1 MTGVDV
7 GVEVD
12 ADYYIIKGTSPGSG
26 GEAED
31 LPSPITVSVACPQHK
46 PIPTHR
52 PLHGHLYMTLSSS
65 FMTLSTMPLS
75 SPVAITSHT
84 PEV

>member
-1 MTGVDV
+1 MW
-7 GVEVD
+7 
-12 ADYYIIKGTSPGSG
+12 ASMQNFDYVTINRTRPGSG

-31 LPSPITVSVACPQHK
+31 LPSPITVSVACPQRK

-65 FMTLSTMPLS
+65 FMTLRTTPLS